1 MNTIYLHG
9 NDRRPYLAIVGVSMR
24 HCFFFIDIN
33 VSSKREVPIVK
44 NMQSD
49 GGVV

>member
-9 NDRRPYLAIVGVSMR
+9 NDRRPYLATVGVSMR
-24 HCFFFIDIN
+24 HCFFIDIN